1 MIEIVLAT
9 EGVPGQKYD
18 RLSRVEIV
26 QVERLEIP
34 KEKIRKEDKSL
45 WDRRCDRWLG
55 KRDSSGVLLV
65 AQSGRKRLMVSSVMG
80 RHAS

>member
-1 MIEIVLAT
+1 M
-9 EGVPGQKYD
+9 
-18 RLSRVEIV
+18 

-34 KEKIRKEDKSL
+34 KVKIRKEDKSL
-45 WDRRCDRWLG
+45 WDRRCDKWLW